1 MNSLVNVNSCACR
14 QQQIWELYLQTDSR
28 LTSYCCNCLRL
39 VINLLPSPKQPFQSS
54 LHAVTVRLVSN
65 HSFLFCDSRI
75 MKCPLNYNQ
84 AGFELHCILMWDWL
98 LFAIIKHCTL
108 KLPINRVNAVI
119 SSVRFG
125 FMN

>member
-1 MNSLVNVNSCACR
+1 MFGLQSQFSL
-14 QQQIWELYLQTDSR
+14 
-28 LTSYCCNCLRL
+28 
-39 VINLLPSPKQPFQSS
+39 
-54 LHAVTVRLVSN
+54 
-65 HSFLFCDSRI
+65 CDSRI

-84 AGFELHCILMWDWL
+84 AGFELHCIPMWDWL

-108 KLPINRVNAVI
+108 KLPINSVNAVI